1 MLDQVKRAKSTTID
15 EYFEDGRSWEYDRIG
30 QMRTS
35 RNRAWILAA
44 AFAVLAF
51 MALGSLFALMPLKQF
66 EPYVITVDKTTG
78 HLEMAR
84 GLQAGPLTQDEAL
97 TQSLLV
103 RYVTAREGY
112 FPALNP
118 QNYEQVVLWSET
130 EALDQYQQAWSQS
143 NPNNPAKVLG
153 ADTNIRTE
161 IRGVSFLNDRT
172 ASVRFKRI
180 QTERGRSQTSHWAAI
195 VNFRFVETPTRM
207 LERFQNPLG
216 FQVSSYRLDQETLVE

>member
-1 MLDQVKRAKSTTID
+1 MLKRTSPTDNQALD

-35 RNRAWILAA
+35 RNRAWMVAA
-44 AFAVLAF
+44 VFAVLAF

-103 RYVTAREGY
+103 RYVSAREGY

-118 QNYEQVVLWSET
+118 VNYDQVSLWSEGD
-130 EALDQYQQAWSQS
+130 ALDHYESAWSRS
-143 NPNNPAKVLG
+143 NPNNPAKILG
-153 ADTNIRTE
+153 NDAEISTE
-161 IRGVSFLNDRT
+161 IRGVNFLNDRT
-172 ASVRFKRI
+172 ASVRFTRI

-195 VNFRFVETPTRM
+195 ITFRFVETPTRM
-207 LERFQNPLG
+207 RERFQNPLG
-216 FQVSSYRLDQETLVE
+216 FQVSKYRLDQETLVE

>member
-1 MLDQVKRAKSTTID
+1 MLMKTKSS
-15 EYFEDGRSWEYDRIG
+15 EAPPLERYYEDGASWEYDQVGSLRI
-30 QMRTS
+30 S
-35 RNRAWILAA
+35 RNRAWLLSGVFGLIAILSLICVAA
-44 AFAVLAF
+44 L
-51 MALGSLFALMPLKQF
+51 LPLKQF

-84 GLQAGPLTQDEAL
+84 GLQSGPLTQDEAL

-112 FPALNP
+112 FPVLNP
-118 QNYEQVVLWSET
+118 INYDQIVLWSEGD
-130 EALDQYQQAWSQS
+130 ALSQYQRAWSDN

-153 ADTNIRTE
+153 SGVEITTE

-172 ASVRFKRI
+172 ASVRFTRK
-180 QTERGRSQTSHWAAI
+180 QSERGQTQESHWAAI
-195 VNFRFVETPTRM
+195 ISFRFVETPARM
-207 LERFQNPLG
+207 RERFDNPLG

>member
-1 MLDQVKRAKSTTID
+1 MLDRTSQKQSPTSE

-35 RNRAWILAA
+35 RNRAWMLAS
-44 AFAVLAF
+44 AFAILAF

-78 HLEMAR
+78 SIEMAR

-103 RYVTAREGY
+103 RYVSAREGY

-118 QNYEQVVLWSET
+118 QNYEQVLLWSEG
-130 EALDQYQQAWSQS
+130 EASDQYEQAWSRS
-143 NPNNPAKVLG
+143 NPNNPAKIFG
-153 ADTNIRTE
+153 AETNITSE
-161 IRGVSFLNDRT
+161 IRGVNFLNDRT
-172 ASVRFKRI
+172 ASVRFSRI
-180 QTERGRSQTSHWAAI
+180 QTERGRTQTSHWAAI
-195 VNFRFVETPTRM
+195 ITFRFVQTPTRM
-207 LERFQNPLG
+207 RERFHNPLG

>member
-1 MLDQVKRAKSTTID
+1 MLDQVRTRKPTATD

-35 RNRAWILAA
+35 RNRAWMVAA
-44 AFAVLAF
+44 ISAALAF

-84 GLQAGPLTQDEAL
+84 GLQAGALTQDEAL

-112 FPALNP
+112 YPALNP
-118 QNYEQVVLWSET
+118 INYDQIVLWSESD
-130 EALDQYQQAWSQS
+130 ALTQYQRAWSQN
-143 NPNNPAKVLG
+143 NPNNPAKIFG
-153 ADTNIRTE
+153 SDTNVSTE

-172 ASVRFKRI
+172 ASVRFTRK
-180 QTERGRSQTSHWAAI
+180 QSERGRTQESHWAAI
-195 VNFRFVETPTRM
+195 ISFRFVETPARM
-207 LERFQNPLG
+207 RERFKNPLG
-216 FQVSSYRLDQETLVE
+216 FQVSSYRLDQESLVE